1 MCPKG
6 RGGSTPLPRTKLMF
20 YSESN
25 KIIQVVK
32 AATPS
37 VVAVLVSKEL
47 TKLQKE
53 MGPNLGKDLVE
64 DSKGMVKIGGC
75 SGFFVSADGY
85 ILTNRHIVEDEEASY
100 SVIWQNKTYICEI
113 LARDKVT
120 DIAVLKINSLE
131 GLNFPFLKLADSS
144 KLQLGQT
151 VIAIGNAL
159 GEFQNTVSRG
169 IVSGL
174 SRDIKTG
181 IEEDT
186 REFFGLIQTDAA
198 INPGNSGGPLINLQ
212 GKVIGICA
220 AVILGVENI
229 GFAIP
234 VNQAK
239 NILED
244 IRKYGK
250 ICRPSLGV
258 RYFLIDQEM
267 QELRNLPFNYGAY
280 IVHETIPGHGGIISG
295 GIAEEVGLE
304 EGDIILEINKEKIQ
318 KDFNLAQALVHYKI
332 GDVVK
337 IVYWQKGEKKEA
349 KIQLKC

>member
-1 MCPKG
+1 
-6 RGGSTPLPRTKLMF
+6 MF

-32 AATPS
+32 SATPS

-47 TKLQKE
+47 AKLKKE
-53 MGPNLGKDLVE
+53 MGPDLSKDLI
-64 DSKGMVKIGGC
+64 DDGKGMVRIGGC

-85 ILTNRHIVEDEEASY
+85 VLTNRHIVEDEEASY
-100 SVIWQNKTYICEI
+100 TVIWQNKTYNCKI
-113 LARDKVT
+113 LVRDKIT
-120 DIAVLKINSLE
+120 DIAILKIDSLDHS
-131 GLNFPFLKLADSS
+131 NFPYLKLADSS

-169 IVSGL
+169 IISGL
-174 SRDIKTG
+174 SRDIKTE

-198 INPGNSGGPLINLQ
+198 INPGNSGGPLIDLR
-212 GKVIGICA
+212 GRAIGICT

-244 IRKYGK
+244 IKKYGK
-250 ICRPSLGV
+250 VCRPNLGV
-258 RYFLIDQEM
+258 RYFLIDQEI
-267 QELRNLPFNYGAY
+267 QDLRSLPFNYGAY
-280 IVHETIPGHGGIISG
+280 IVHETIPGHGGIISD
-295 GIAEEVGLE
+295 GIAEKVGLK
-304 EGDIILEINKEKIQ
+304 EGDIILEINKEKIT
-318 KDFNLAQALVHYKI
+318 KNFNLAQALALYKI
-332 GDVVK
+332 GDIIKV
-337 IVYWQKGEKKEA
+337 VYWHKGEKKE
-349 KIQLKC
+349 IEIELKC